1 MKSRI
6 VSWLVAFLSGA
17 TAFAFCVCALT
28 YMLNFDLEYAL
39 LLTAG
44 IDVTAI
50 VVFGAM
56 GFIGSLPEPKEKNR
70 KSIDKKDFL

>member
-1 MKSRI
+1 
-6 VSWLVAFLSGA
+6 
-17 TAFAFCVCALT
+17 
-28 YMLNFDLEYAL
+28 MLNFDLEYAL